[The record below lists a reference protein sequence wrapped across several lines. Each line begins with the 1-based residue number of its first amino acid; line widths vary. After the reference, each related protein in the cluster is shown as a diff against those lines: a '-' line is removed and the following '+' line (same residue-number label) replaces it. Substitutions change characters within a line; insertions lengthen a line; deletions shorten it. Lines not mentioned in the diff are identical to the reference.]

1 MVRRLW
7 VIASLVALLCGA
19 LLVSGCVSSDADEA
33 QTPESAQTAVNS
45 ALQTDEDGS
54 TVAPDGA
61 APPPAEEEPG
71 DGGEPPLEVDGDA
84 AAGETV
90 FASNCTACHLN
101 NGLDGGGFGP
111 QLAGQGLDAE
121 YVTEVVT
128 NGLNAMPA
136 GIVSGDELTDVVAY
150 VISLQ

>member
-19 LLVSGCVSSDADEA
+19 LVVSGCVSSDEDEA
-33 QTPESAQTAVNS
+33 RTPESAETVVNS

-71 DGGEPPLEVDGDA
+71 DGGEPLEVDGDP

-111 QLAGQGLDAE
+111 QLAGQGLEPD
-121 YVTEVVT
+121 YITEVVT

-150 VISLQ
+150 VMSLQ